1 MSKTVLLVDDSQ
13 TMRTIL
19 GQALNLSGI
28 QINKIDAE
36 DGEKALE
43 IFKSN
48 PSIDL
53 IITDINMPKMDGI
66 QLIEEIRKISQTI
79 PILVLTTETK
89 ETLKQKAMYMGA
101 SGWIVKPFKPNQ
113 ISAVLKE
120 IFPNG

>member
-1 MSKTVLLVDDSQ
+1 MSRTVLLVDDSQ

-19 GQALNLSGI
+19 GQALSLSGM
-28 QINKIDAE
+28 QLNRIDAE

-48 PSIDL
+48 PNIDL

-66 QLIEEIRKISQTI
+66 TLITEIRKISSTV

-89 ETLKQKAMYMGA
+89 EALKQKAMYMGA

-113 ISAVLKE
+113 ILSVLKE

>member
-1 MSKTVLLVDDSQ
+1 MPRTILLVDDSA

-19 GQALNLSGI
+19 GQALTLSGM
-28 QINKIDAE
+28 QLNKIDAE

-66 QLIEEIRKISQTI
+66 ALITEVRKISQTV

-89 ETLKQKAMYMGA
+89 EALKQKAMYMGA

-113 ISAVLKE
+113 ILSVLKE